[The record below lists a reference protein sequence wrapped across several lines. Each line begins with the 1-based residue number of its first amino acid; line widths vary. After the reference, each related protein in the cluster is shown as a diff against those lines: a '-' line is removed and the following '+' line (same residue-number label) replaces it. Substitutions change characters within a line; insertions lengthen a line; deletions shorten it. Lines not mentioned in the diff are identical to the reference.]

1 MISFLTRPVTR
12 LPRLML
18 QLDFVLKHIVGDNPD
33 TTTIPLICESLNTYI
48 RSSQAGV
55 EAADGKVKFWDLCEN
70 LLYQKGEIIVR
81 PSLLTPRK
89 FINPQSETGSRFLRR
104 KPYACPCRPSGPTI
118 SGRSWLYV
126 GRSARSFVR

>member
-1 MISFLTRPVTR
+1 
-12 LPRLML
+12 ML

-81 PSLLTPRK
+81 SSLIMCLFMYQFSKKNRTSIFTTK
-89 FINPQSETGSRFLRR
+89 
-104 KPYACPCRPSGPTI
+104 A
-118 SGRSWLYV
+118 
-126 GRSARSFVR
+126 VRLFMQALWRDGIGEILAIRWRICT

>member
-81 PSLLTPRK
+81 FSLMTPLIIYQFSKR
-89 FINPQSETGSRFLRR
+89 NRTS
-104 KPYACPCRPSGPTI
+104 I
-118 SGRSWLYV
+118 STTK
-126 GRSARSFVR
+126 AVRLSMQALWHDDIGEILAIHWQICT